1 MSFSTGMMV
10 QYSGSWISIGYG
22 LGLSFLRGLCETAKY
37 KNLKA
42 KLLMAIEIAID
53 GLTNI
58 SPLVFT
64 FSEHDRRSL
73 WTGLF
78 LLKKTNVFAP

>member
-1 MSFSTGMMV
+1 M
-10 QYSGSWISIGYG
+10 G
-22 LGLSFLRGLCETAKY
+22 LGYRFCVVCVILCETAKY
-37 KNLKA
+37 KNLKL

-78 LLKKTNVFAP
+78 FVKKKQMYLLHRDVLPTS